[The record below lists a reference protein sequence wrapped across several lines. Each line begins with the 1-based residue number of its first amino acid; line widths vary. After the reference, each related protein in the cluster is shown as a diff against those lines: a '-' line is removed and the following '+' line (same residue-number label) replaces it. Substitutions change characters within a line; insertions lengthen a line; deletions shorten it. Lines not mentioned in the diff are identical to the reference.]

1 MGGNTKGG
9 TIAQVLE
16 IVKHIQDNAVT
27 RQEFHEEFQKVR
39 GEISEVRNEL
49 LDVVRNEISD
59 VRNEISDVRN
69 EISDVRNEISSVRN
83 EMIEHVDGFIGLHTR
98 LETEVVAT
106 KAAVRRHEEYFDKIS
121 THSGF
126 KFV

>member
-9 TIAQVLE
+9 TKRGTINEVLE

-39 GEISEVRNEL
+39 GEISEVRNEI
-49 LDVVRNEISD
+49 LDVVRS
-59 VRNEISDVRN
+59 
-69 EISDVRNEISSVRN
+69 EISSVRN
-83 EMIEHVDGFIGLHTR
+83 EMIEHVDGFIGLHSR

-106 KAAVRRHEEYFDKIS
+106 KSAVQRHEEYFDKIS

-126 KFV
+126 KFI